1 MYKSMVVTKIQRCLI
16 SVSDKTG
23 IVDFA
28 QQLSAHGIELVST
41 GGTAELLSER
51 GVAVKAVADI
61 TGMPEMMGGRV
72 KTLHPKILGGMLA
85 RRGTDDADM
94 KEHGIEPIDLVVV
107 NLYPFGTVIKRPN
120 ITDTEAI
127 ENIDIGGPTMIRAA
141 AKNWKHV
148 AVVVDPTDYEKVLAE
163 LNDNGNLS
171 DDVRRSLMIKAFQH
185 TAYYDSLIGRYFG
198 DQSFTPTMTMGWNKV
213 DEMRY
218 GENPQQVG
226 ALYADP
232 LSRESSVVNAKIL
245 QGKKLSYNNV
255 MDADGAFKCVREFS
269 EPAAVVVKHTNPCG
283 VATAVDITTAFHRAY
298 EADALSA
305 FGGIV
310 ALNRACTK
318 EIAESLSKV
327 FVEIVLAPS
336 LEDGVLEI
344 FAKKPN
350 VRVLELGELR
360 PMVDALELRQ
370 VVGGVL
376 VQNRAPYQLTVSDL
390 VVVTETKPS
399 DEQFHELLFAW
410 TVCRFVKSNAI
421 ALTSGGVTLGVGA
434 GQMSRVDSTKIA
446 LEKAGEKARGS
457 VLASDAFFP
466 FRDSIDAIAKTGV
479 KAIIQPGGSVKDKE
493 VIAAC
498 NEYGI
503 TMVFTGK
510 RAFMH

>member
-1 MYKSMVVTKIQRCLI
+1 MKRALI
-16 SVSDKTG
+16 SASDKTG

-28 QQLSAHGIELVST
+28 GQLSAHGIELIST
-41 GGTAELLSER
+41 GGTADLLAER
-51 GVAVKAVADI
+51 GVPVKAVADV

-72 KTLHPKILGGMLA
+72 KTLHPKILGGILA
-85 RRGTDDADM
+85 RRGTDEADM
-94 KEHGIEPIDLVVV
+94 QAHGIEPIDLVVV
-107 NLYPFGTVIKRPN
+107 NLYPFGSVIKKPN
-120 ITDTEAI
+120 VTDSEAI

-148 AVVVDPTDYEKVLAE
+148 AVVVDPADYEKVLSE
-163 LNDNGNLS
+163 LNDKGDLP
-171 DDVRRSLMIKAFQH
+171 DEFRRALMVKAFQH

-198 DQSFTPTMTMGWNKV
+198 DQSFTSTMTMGWNKV

-218 GENPQQVG
+218 GENPQQAG

-232 LSRESSVVNAKIL
+232 LSREPSVVNAKIL

-255 MDADGAFKCVREFS
+255 MDADGAFKCVREFP
-269 EPAAVVVKHTNPCG
+269 EPTAVVIKHTNPCG
-283 VATAVDITTAFHRAY
+283 VATATDITTAFHRAY

-310 ALNRACTK
+310 ALNRPCTK

-336 LEDGVLEI
+336 LEAGALEV
-344 FAKKPN
+344 FATKPN

-360 PMVDALELRQ
+360 PMIDALELRQ

-376 VQNRAPYQLTVSDL
+376 VQNRAPYQLASADL
-390 VVVTETKPS
+390 NIVTDTKPS
-399 DEQFHELLFAW
+399 DEQLHELLFAW

-421 ALTSGGVTLGVGA
+421 VLTSAGVTLGVGA

-466 FRDSIDAIAKTGV
+466 FRDSIDAIAAAGV

-493 VIAAC
+493 VIATC
-498 NEYGI
+498 NEHGI
-503 TMVFTGK
+503 AMVFTGK